1 MNIADYPGKFPGQY
15 TIDPSP
21 RIWNKTVPGSAEIG
35 AGSGDG
41 KYDLAIVG
49 PNRFLRHFTGDVGAP
64 GVTAQ
69 VTAAYYQGGFGS
81 APVLALRL
89 ANSGQENVT
98 FTVTPNQYSKEPA
111 RTYHVH
117 SHGSATH
124 LVAPLSSSNGWYDLS
139 VTISGDGSWS
149 RRYVGHLEDGQASVT
164 G

>member
-1 MNIADYPGKFPGQY
+1 VVAAASSGGCGLHVSWWPGEPGAERAGQPGDRLPRGRPADLPGEP
-15 TIDPSP
+15 
-21 RIWNKTVPGSAEIG
+21 G
-35 AGSGDG
+35 AGEGCRD
-41 KYDLAIVG
+41 
-49 PNRFLRHFTGDVGAP
+49 DVRAP

-69 VTAAYYQGGFGS
+69 VPAAYYQGGFGS
-81 APVLALRL
+81 APILALRL
-89 ANSGQENVT
+89 ANSGQENVA
-98 FTVTPNQYSKEPA
+98 FTVTPNHYSKEPA